1 MQLPL
6 PPPGFVPVPAPFNF
20 WDFLCLY
27 LVLLEVVVL
36 ALPRRISDRVLEALF
51 PILRRMR

>member
-6 PPPGFVPVPAPFNF
+6 PPPGFVPVPFNF